1 MKLNRWIAIVS
12 LLGIINLAR
21 PALAE
26 WDEYDDSQSHPLRA
40 GAYLLHPVGLLLEWT
55 LFRPLHFLV
64 SATKPQEYVFGHRP
78 HPPMFEEGLPM
89 QDYGVARPAPAPA
102 RQPPPAPKVSAA
114 EPVAEKVVVKEVIV
128 EKPVVK
134 EVPKIVEVE
143 RMVFP
148 GIAFNFDR
156 ADLTDYGRGM
166 AYLTAH
172 KLKEKADV
180 VVVIEGH
187 SDYIGTGEYNLRL
200 GMRRAETVKAEL
212 GRLGIDP
219 SRMSIASL
227 GESQPLLPDQT
238 DWARAVNRRVEFKIA
253 SQ

>member
-1 MKLNRWIAIVS
+1 
-12 LLGIINLAR
+12 
-21 PALAE
+21 
-26 WDEYDDSQSHPLRA
+26 
-40 GAYLLHPVGLLLEWT
+40 
-55 LFRPLHFLV
+55 
-64 SATKPQEYVFGHRP
+64 
-78 HPPMFEEGLPM
+78 MFDEGLPYEN
-89 QDYGVARPAPAPA
+89 YGAARPAPMPAKPAPA
-102 RQPPPAPKVSAA
+102 APKVSAA
-114 EPVAEKVVVKEVIV
+114 EPVAEKVTVKEVIV
-128 EKPVVK
+128 EKPIVK

-180 VVVIEGH
+180 LVVIEGH
-187 SDYIGTGEYNLRL
+187 ADYVGTNEYNLRL
-200 GMRRAETVKAEL
+200 GMRRAETIKAEL
-212 GRLGIDP
+212 ARLGIDP
-219 SRMSIASL
+219 GRMSVASF

-238 DWARAVNRRVEFKIA
+238 DWARAVNRRVEFKVA

>member
-1 MKLNRWIAIVS
+1 
-12 LLGIINLAR
+12 
-21 PALAE
+21 
-26 WDEYDDSQSHPLRA
+26 
-40 GAYLLHPVGLLLEWT
+40 
-55 LFRPLHFLV
+55 
-64 SATKPQEYVFGHRP
+64 
-78 HPPMFEEGLPM
+78 MFAEGLPY
-89 QDYGVARPAPAPA
+89 QDYGVSRPAPAPA
-102 RQPPPAPKVSAA
+102 KPAPAAPKVSAA

-134 EVPKIVEVE
+134 EVPKVVEVE

-156 ADLTDYGRGM
+156 TDLTDYGRGM

-172 KLKEKADV
+172 KLKERSGVLV
-180 VVVIEGH
+180 VVEGH
-187 SDYIGTGEYNLRL
+187 ADYIGTDEYNLRL
-200 GMRRAETVKAEL
+200 GMRRAETVKVEL
-212 GRLGIDP
+212 VRLGIDP
-219 SRMSIASL
+219 SRMSVASF